1 MSLNEASTKI
11 TDGGRIVIP
20 SLYRQKLGLDIG
32 DEVILLLENGEIRIL
47 SRQAASDRARSLVA
61 RYAKGRNLA
70 DELIKERRLDAA
82 NDSLRLTKNQIRLP
96 IRSSAPL
103 KHD

>member
-47 SRQAASDRARSLVA
+47 SRQAASDRARASSSLCK
-61 RYAKGRNLA
+61 REKFS
-70 DELIKERRLDAA
+70 RRI
-82 NDSLRLTKNQIRLP
+82 NQR
-96 IRSSAPL
+96 A
-103 KHD
+103 

>member
-1 MSLNEASTKI
+1 MSLNETSTKI

-20 SLYRQKLGLDIG
+20 SQYRQKLGLDIG
-32 DEVILLLENGEIRIL
+32 DEVILLLENGEIRVL
-47 SRQAASDRARSLVA
+47 SRKAASDRARSLVA

-82 NDSLRLTKNQIRLP
+82 NE
-96 IRSSAPL
+96 
-103 KHD
+103 